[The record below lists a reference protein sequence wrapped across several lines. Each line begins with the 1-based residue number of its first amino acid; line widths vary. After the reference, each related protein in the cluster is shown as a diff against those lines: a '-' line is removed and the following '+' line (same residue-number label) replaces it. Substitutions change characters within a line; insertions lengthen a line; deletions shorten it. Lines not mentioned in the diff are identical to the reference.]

1 MQSPRYDLLAGVLV
15 VSSFLH
21 LSCSSG
27 GGASAWQDPEYEGPE
42 FRKVLVLVE
51 AEDMEVRQAIENTIT
66 AMLDD
71 RGYTAV
77 PSLSLFPHEDKR
89 EYTQVEADLQ
99 REGIDAILV
108 AEKVG
113 SEDIQE
119 YSAGHTYYQ
128 DYSEYY
134 DTRTARRTS
143 RAEPAQVK
151 KIGTMYKIRT
161 SLYQNLTDRLIWR
174 AESDLGYYGDLKA
187 TASEFATTVV
197 GYLAGSGLL
206 YSGSGPW

>member
-1 MQSPRYDLLAGVLV
+1 MRSPTYDHLAGVLV
-15 VSSFLH
+15 VFSFLH
-21 LSCSSG
+21 LSCGSG
-27 GGASAWQDPEYEGPE
+27 SGASTWQDPEYEGPE
-42 FRKVLVLVE
+42 FRKVVVLVE

-99 REGIDAILV
+99 KEGIDAILV

-128 DYSEYY
+128 NYSEYY

-151 KIGTMYKIRT
+151 KIGT
-161 SLYQNLTDRLIWR
+161 DRLIWR

-187 TASEFATTVV
+187 TASQFATTVV

>member
-1 MQSPRYDLLAGVLV
+1 MRLPRYDLLAGFLIL
-15 VSSFLH
+15 SSFFH
-21 LSCSSG
+21 LSCGSG
-27 GGASAWQDPEYEGPE
+27 SGATTWQDPEYDGPE

-51 AEDMEVRQAIENTIT
+51 ADDMQVRQTIENTIT
-66 AMLDD
+66 TMLGE

-77 PSLSLFPHEDKR
+77 PSLSILPHEVRK
-89 EYTQVEADLQ
+89 EYSQVEADLQ
-99 REGIDAILV
+99 REGIDGILV
-108 AEKVG
+108 AEQVG

-119 YSAGHTYYQ
+119 YSAGHTYYHN
-128 DYSEYY
+128 YSEYY

-151 KIGTMYKIRT
+151 KVGMMYKIRT

-187 TASEFATTVV
+187 TAREFAATVV

-206 YSGSGPW
+206 YSGPGPW